1 VSNHEISTISTYSPT
16 HPSLPKLRDEVRKDK
31 ATTESQLSALPPRL
45 AQTPSLEL
53 LKLIT
58 AYTDKLGSIA
68 RGGKGDGELLRLCK
82 PAFTNF
88 RAAIR
93 HTAPYFV
100 PRLAQQ
106 SRISTPN
113 AADTN
118 STQNSP
124 EPHKSLANLRPKM
137 SAHPALAKQYLP
149 SLRAL
154 EANSASLPESYAI
167 QPHDPGRNG
176 GVYAKG
182 HPARDP
188 DNVRDVS
195 CEYSEDSDDGG
206 DHEPR
211 SKRR

>member
-68 RGGKGDGELLRLCK
+68 QGDKGDGELLRLCK

-106 SRISTPN
+106 SRISKPH

-118 STQNSP
+118 SAENSP
-124 EPHKSLANLRPKM
+124 KLHKSLANLRPKENP
-137 SAHPALAKQYLP
+137 HLTLAKQYPPTLH
-149 SLRAL
+149 AL
-154 EANSASLPESYAI
+154 EAKSVSPPESYAI
-167 QPHDPGRNG
+167 QPHHPGRNG
-176 GVYAKG
+176 DVYAEG